1 MAVETVDA
9 LVVGAGVVGLA
20 VARALAQA
28 GREVVVVEAEAG
40 IGRGVSSRS
49 SEVIHGG
56 LYYPTGSLKAR
67 LCVRGRALLYAYC
80 AERGVAHRRC
90 GKLVVAT
97 DEAQLG
103 ALRALHAQ
111 ALANGVHDIAWLDGA
126 AIRALEPALHAC
138 AALHSPSSGI
148 VDSHALMLALQ
159 GDAQAA
165 GAQLAFGS
173 RVLGGRVVAGGIE
186 LDVDAGEAAP
196 MRLRARSLVN
206 SAGLG
211 ATALA
216 ARLLGTPPATVPRA
230 YRCKGSYFALAGRAP
245 FARLIYPL
253 HDAAGLGVHLTLD
266 LAGQARFGPDTEWL
280 ADDAPDDLRVDPA
293 RRAVFEQAIRRYWPA
308 LPEGALLP
316 AYAGV
321 RPKIAGPGEPAS
333 DFVIAGPAVHGVA
346 GLVHLYG
353 IESPGLTACLAIA
366 EEVLARLAGASAA
379 PSHRES
385 RPPA

>member
-1 MAVETVDA
+1 VESVDA

-20 VARALAQA
+20 VARALAQR

-40 IGRGVSSRS
+40 IGRGVSARS
-49 SEVIHGG
+49 SEVVHGG
-56 LYYPTGSLKAR
+56 LYYPSGSLKAR
-67 LCVRGRALLYAYC
+67 LCVRGRQLLYAYC
-80 AERGVAHRRC
+80 AARGVAHRRC

-103 ALRALHAQ
+103 ALRALQAQ
-111 ALANGVHDIAWLDGA
+111 ALANGVDDLVWLDGA
-126 AIRALEPALHAC
+126 AARALEPELHAC

-159 GDAQAA
+159 ADAQAA

-173 RVLGGRVVAGGIE
+173 RVRGGRVVAGGIE
-186 LDVDAGEAAP
+186 VEVDAGEAAAL
-196 MRLRARSLVN
+196 RLRARSLVN

-211 ATALA
+211 APALA
-216 ARLLGTPPATVPRA
+216 ARIAGVPAATLPRA
-230 YRCKGSYFALAGRAP
+230 HRCKGSYFALTGRAP

-266 LAGQARFGPDTEWL
+266 LGGQARFGPDTEWL
-280 ADDAPDDLRVDPA
+280 ADDAPEDLRVDPA
-293 RRAVFEQAIRRYWPA
+293 RAAAFEAAVRRYWPGLPAAA
-308 LPEGALLP
+308 LVP

-321 RPKIAGPGEPAS
+321 RPKIAGPGEPAA
-333 DFVIAGPAVHGVA
+333 DFLIAGPAEHGVP
-346 GLVHLYG
+346 GLVQLLG

-366 EEVLARLAGASAA
+366 ETVLARLDGAPVAPLPATAA
-379 PSHRES
+379 R
-385 RPPA
+385 